1 VISVA
6 VTVCT
11 RAGADVAPAL
21 AALEAA
27 GAPQPTVVRAAAGH
41 GLALARNA
49 ALAACSADVLAFV
62 DDDVVVGPGWAAALR
77 AAWAAAPD
85 HVGAIGGPL
94 AAEARGRPPPWLA
107 DDLLAVA
114 GASPPGAQA
123 GGDRGGGDGGPVAV
137 DPAERTL
144 RAGNLSLRVA
154 AARGAGGFWPVR
166 GHPDARDWFTEEH
179 ELQRELGRL
188 GWELR
193 EDPALLAARV
203 VDAGALRAAAVLG
216 RYARAG
222 ARAAALG
229 QGPDRRAAAAGA
241 ARAAAGAAVAAARRD
256 PALALQ
262 RAARAAE
269 AAGAVAGAPLVHGEL
284 QPAARDTPFLHAVAP
299 PARRLERRWRGRRA
313 TRPLIVVYHR
323 VCEVDDDPLGLAV
336 SPDRFRD
343 DLELIA
349 ARRTPVTLEDVAGA
363 RAPRD
368 AVAVTFDDGYADNLT
383 RALPLLEEAGV
394 PATVF
399 VSTGHVEHGRPF
411 WWDELPALLG
421 RADPPPGAEPL
432 TVTLDGRAWS
442 WAARTAPQRAAAAR
456 RLLAWLPSRT
466 PEEVDAVLDAVAAW
480 GRAERA
486 GSPRDR
492 PLTRDELARLAA
504 SPLVTIGSHARTHPS
519 LAVAE
524 PARRDAEL
532 RDSRADLERWL
543 GTAPTAFAYPFG
555 VWGTDVDPAARDA
568 AARAG
573 YRIAVTNSA
582 DAPRGDPLALPR
594 VPAAGLRA
602 ALRCRSSPG

>member
-1 VISVA
+1 MTGVSIAVA
-6 VTVCT
+6 VCA
-11 RAGADVAPAL
+11 RAGADVGPAL
-21 AALEAA
+21 AALESA
-27 GAPQPTVVRAAAGH
+27 GAPEPGVVRAAAGH
-41 GLALARNA
+41 GLAVARNG

-62 DDDVVVGPGWAAALR
+62 DDDVIVGPGWAAALR
-77 AAWAAAPD
+77 AAWAAAGD

-94 AAEARGRPPPWLA
+94 AAEARGPRPPWLA
-107 DDLLAVA
+107 GGLLAVA
-114 GASPPGAQA
+114 GATPPGAV
-123 GGDRGGGDGGPVAV
+123 GDGDDGGPVAL

-179 ELQRELGRL
+179 ELQRELGLL

-193 EDPALLAARV
+193 EDPALVAARV
-203 VDAGALRAAAVLG
+203 VDLGALRPGAVLG

-222 ARAAALG
+222 ARTAALG
-229 QGPDRRAAAAGA
+229 QAPGRRAAAAAA

-269 AAGAVAGAPLVHGEL
+269 GAGAVAGAALVHGEL
-284 QPAARDTPFLHAVAP
+284 QPAARRTPFLHSVAP
-299 PARRLERRWRGRRA
+299 PAPRLRPRWRGRRG

-323 VCEVDDDPLGLAV
+323 VWEVDDDPLGLAV
-336 SPDRFRD
+336 SPDRFCE

-349 ARRTPVTLEDVAGA
+349 ARRTPVALEDIADG
-363 RAPRD
+363 RAPPD
-368 AVAVTFDDGYADNLT
+368 GLAVTCDDGYADNLT

-399 VSTGHVEHGRPF
+399 VSTGHVEHGRSF
-411 WWDELPALLG
+411 WWDELPALLR
-421 RADPPPGAEPL
+421 RAAPPPGADPL
-432 TVTLDGRAWS
+432 TVTLGGRDWS
-442 WAARTAPQRAAAAR
+442 WAARGAPQRAAAAR

-466 PEEVDAVLDAVAAW
+466 PEEVDAVLDAIAAW
-480 GRAERA
+480 GRTERA

-519 LAVAE
+519 LAVTE

-555 VWGTDVDPAARDA
+555 VWGADVDPAARDA

-573 YRIAVTNSA
+573 YRIAVTNST
-582 DAPRGDPLALPR
+582 DAPRGDPLTLPR